1 MEAKESGWEL
11 QVEERNKVMETA
23 MDENGAL
30 LKENNSLGME
40 NERLRKE
47 MSEEV
52 ARQRDRRRAELEG
65 VEARVKEVV
74 SKKDETIMNLLSR
87 ASTAER
93 RGAQLLTIL
102 KEIDGNFHTL
112 DERPGNVKEA

>member
-1 MEAKESGWEL
+1 M
-11 QVEERNKVMETA
+11 
-23 MDENGAL
+23 
-30 LKENNSLGME
+30 
-40 NERLRKE
+40 
-47 MSEEV
+47 
-52 ARQRDRRRAELEG
+52 
-65 VEARVKEVV
+65 KEVV